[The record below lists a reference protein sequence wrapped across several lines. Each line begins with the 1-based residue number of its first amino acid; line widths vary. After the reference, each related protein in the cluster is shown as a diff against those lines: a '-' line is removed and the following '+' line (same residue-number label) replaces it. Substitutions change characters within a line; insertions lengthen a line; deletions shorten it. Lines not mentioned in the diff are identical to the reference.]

1 MPLPKKRIANL
12 IYFLG
17 GRTSFQATA
26 KSLGHDVSI
35 NTIAAWVTRNSLPA
49 KHVPVC
55 NAVAK
60 ANGTPIDWSKVFS

>member
-1 MPLPKKRIANL
+1 MPLPPKRIGAL

-17 GRTSFQATA
+17 GRRAFCA
-26 KSLGHDVSI
+26 KANSLGYPIPED
-35 NTIAAWVTRNSLPA
+35 TIDSWVTRNSLPA
-49 KHVPVC
+49 KHVPAC